1 MTVKVAVIYWA
12 VGRVEAAAIKV
23 AHAHENLPST
33 AEARSA
39 HSIDSVLR
47 YELG

>member
-1 MTVKVAVIYWA
+1 MTVKIAVIYWA

-23 AHAHENLPST
+23 VHAHENLPST

-39 HSIDSVLR
+39 PLDRLGVR